1 MPWARHAIL
10 ANVADEKPRILQGG
24 KDMVLSVGVVVL
36 VMVLMVGFTGMC
48 SWNPGAPK
56 QGPVQ
61 EVDAETFTSMEA
73 RTMNFPVRMPEA
85 PEGWVTNSARRSFI
99 ASTPAVTIGWVTVDG
114 GYLQLTQSG
123 ELLDDAVKGIDP
135 DPRTL
140 ESTQDIAGEE
150 VQIYS
155 SEDNAVRDLWAV
167 DLGDSRILLTGAG
180 TDEEFSTLLETTIEA
195 APLPSA

>member
-1 MPWARHAIL
+1 M
-10 ANVADEKPRILQGG
+10 ADEKPRILQGG
-24 KDMVLSVGVVVL
+24 KDMLLSVGVVVL

-48 SWNPGAPK
+48 TWNPGAPK

-73 RTMNFPVRMPEA
+73 RAMNFPVRFPEN
-85 PEGWVTNSARRSFI
+85 PEGWVTNSARRSFLGN
-99 ASTPAVTIGWVTVDG
+99 TPAVTVGWVTVDG

-123 ELLDDAVKGIDP
+123 ELLEDAVKGIDP

-140 ESTQDIAGEE
+140 ERTQDIAGEE

-155 SEDNAVRDLWAV
+155 SEDNDVRDLWAV
-167 DLGDSRILLTGAG
+167 DLEDVRILLTGAG
-180 TDEEFSTLLETTIEA
+180 TDEEFSTLLEAVIETE
-195 APLPSA
+195 PLPSE